1 MNIVIIPRGRLW
13 FVCHLP
19 TASLLMFL
27 SEAAARNAAHALAV
41 HFGKPLAMPAAAAF
55 RLAA

>member
-1 MNIVIIPRGRLW
+1 MHIVIIPRGRLW

-27 SEAAARNAAHALAV
+27 SEAAARTALRALAI
-41 HFGKPLAMPAAAAF
+41 HFGEPMPDASF